1 MHIKKK
7 MNARLVREK
16 KIFFRSHPKGVFGCE
31 EKVRREKEVRE
42 SKRREKNVRN
52 RVDLIDCL
60 V

>member
-16 KIFFRSHPKGVFGCE
+16 KFFFRSHPKGVFGCE